1 LPRCPRPTASPRL
14 HRPGTQPAA
23 PCHVTLD
30 IRHHHPYTSLC
41 GIIPSVVESL
51 PRLLRLA
58 VGSPVQRGDATKM
71 RFPRAIWL
79 GILILALVAV
89 AFLFYQRQRLS
100 IEPSQITL
108 PADGAEHNALRI
120 GFPGFWFDGSWSGG
134 FWFGGTVSED
144 LNAPK
149 LRLLESRPGILEGV
163 LLAPVNPGHT
173 DLHLTWRH
181 HTILVPVT
189 FLFDPSD
196 SFADGT
202 PDFLRLHT
210 APDRQAFRGWFTSI
224 AEAQADQPKL
234 PAEIDDCAA
243 LLRFAYREAL
253 HAHDETW
260 LNSHPTDSSLP
271 SIRQYVYPQTPLGAN
286 LFRVRP
292 GPFLPQDLSNG
303 GFAQFADARTLMERN
318 TYLVGRNLRVARPG
332 DLIFY
337 RQLDQNSPYDVP
349 GATPHHS
356 PFHSMIF
363 CGEAGVVYHTGPI
376 HQGKG
381 EMRRLLLSDLLHHPD
396 VRWRPLPENAN
407 FLGVYRWNILREGD

>member
-1 LPRCPRPTASPRL
+1 MEA
-14 HRPGTQPAA
+14 
-23 PCHVTLD
+23 
-30 IRHHHPYTSLC
+30 
-41 GIIPSVVESL
+41 
-51 PRLLRLA
+51 
-58 VGSPVQRGDATKM
+58 ATKM
-71 RFPRAIWL
+71 RCPRAIWL
-79 GILILALVAV
+79 GILTLSLVAV
-89 AFLFYQRQRLS
+89 AFLVYRRQRLS
-100 IEPSQITL
+100 IEPSQVTL

-120 GFPGFWFDGSWSGG
+120 RVPQFPFA
-134 FWFGGTVSED
+134 GTVTEAA
-144 LNAPK
+144 NRNPR
-149 LRLLESRPGILEGV
+149 LRVLESRPGFLEGV
-163 LLAPVNPGHT
+163 LRAPVNPGHT

-196 SFADGT
+196 SYSDGT

-210 APDRQAFRGWFTSI
+210 AQDRQAFRAWFTSI
-224 AEAQADQPKL
+224 AEAQTDQPKL
-234 PAEIDDCAA
+234 PPELDDCAA

-260 LNSHPTDSSLP
+260 LSTHPTETPLP

-292 GPFLPQDLSNG
+292 GPFLAEDLGNG
-303 GFAQFADARTLMERN
+303 SFAQFADARTLMERN
-318 TYLVGRNLRVARPG
+318 TYLVGRDLRQARPG

-363 CGEAGVVYHTGPI
+363 CGESGVVYHTGPI

-407 FLGVYRWNILREGD
+407 FLGVYRWNILREED

>member
-1 LPRCPRPTASPRL
+1 MEA
-14 HRPGTQPAA
+14 
-23 PCHVTLD
+23 
-30 IRHHHPYTSLC
+30 
-41 GIIPSVVESL
+41 
-51 PRLLRLA
+51 
-58 VGSPVQRGDATKM
+58 ATKM
-71 RFPRAIWL
+71 GFPRAIWL
-79 GILILALVAV
+79 GILTLSLVAV
-89 AFLFYQRQRLS
+89 AFLVYRRQRLS
-100 IEPSQITL
+100 IEPSQVTL

-120 GFPGFWFDGSWSGG
+120 RVPQFPFA
-134 FWFGGTVSED
+134 GTVTEAA
-144 LNAPK
+144 NRNPR
-149 LRLLESRPGILEGV
+149 LRVLESRPGFLEGV
-163 LLAPVNPGHT
+163 LRAPVNPGHT

-196 SFADGT
+196 SYSDGT

-210 APDRQAFRGWFTSI
+210 AQDRQAFRAWFTSI
-224 AEAQADQPKL
+224 AEAQTDQPKL
-234 PAEIDDCAA
+234 PPELDDCAA

-260 LNSHPTDSSLP
+260 LSTHPTETPLP

-292 GPFLPQDLSNG
+292 GPFLAEDLGNG
-303 GFAQFADARTLMERN
+303 SFAQFADARTLMERN
-318 TYLVGRNLRVARPG
+318 TYLVGRDLRQARPG

-363 CGEAGVVYHTGPI
+363 CGESGVVYHTGPI

-407 FLGVYRWNILREGD
+407 FLGVYRWNILREED

>member
-1 LPRCPRPTASPRL
+1 M
-14 HRPGTQPAA
+14 
-23 PCHVTLD
+23 
-30 IRHHHPYTSLC
+30 
-41 GIIPSVVESL
+41 E
-51 PRLLRLA
+51 
-58 VGSPVQRGDATKM
+58 DATKV

-79 GILILALVAV
+79 GVLTLGLVAV
-89 AFLFYQRQRLS
+89 ALVVFRGQRLS
-100 IEPSQITL
+100 IEPTQLTL
-108 PADGAEHNALRI
+108 PADGAGHDALRI
-120 GFPGFWFDGSWSGG
+120 RLPGS
-134 FWFGGTVSED
+134 WFGGAVTED
-144 LNAPK
+144 SNAPK
-149 LRLLESRPGILEGV
+149 LRLLESKDLSGRTIFQGM

-196 SFADGT
+196 SFGDGT

-210 APDRQAFRGWFTSI
+210 AQDRQAFRSWFISI
-224 AEAQADQPKL
+224 AQAQADRPKL

-253 HAHDETW
+253 HAHDENW
-260 LNSHPTDSSLP
+260 LSSHPTESSLP

-292 GPFLPQDLSNG
+292 GPFLPQDLSDG
-303 GFAQFADARTLMERN
+303 SFAQFADARTLMERN
-318 TYLVGRNLRVARPG
+318 TYLVGRDLRVARPG

-363 CGEAGVVYHTGPI
+363 CGETGVVYHTGPI
-376 HQGKG
+376 HQGRG

-396 VRWRPLPENAN
+396 ARWRPLPENAN
-407 FLGVYRWNILREGD
+407 FLGVYRWDILREGD

>member
-1 LPRCPRPTASPRL
+1 M
-14 HRPGTQPAA
+14 
-23 PCHVTLD
+23 
-30 IRHHHPYTSLC
+30 
-41 GIIPSVVESL
+41 E
-51 PRLLRLA
+51 
-58 VGSPVQRGDATKM
+58 DATKM
-71 RFPRAIWL
+71 GFPRALWL
-79 GILILALVAV
+79 GVLALSLVAG
-89 AFLFYQRQRLS
+89 AFLVYRKQPLS
-100 IEPSQITL
+100 IEPSQVTL

-120 GFPGFWFDGSWSGG
+120 GFPGSWFPGSS
-134 FWFGGTVSED
+134 FGGTVSENV
-144 LNAPK
+144 NAPK
-149 LRLLESRPGILEGV
+149 LRLLESSRGILEGV
-163 LLAPVNPGHT
+163 LLAPVNPGRT
-173 DLHLTWRH
+173 ELHLVWRH

-196 SFADGT
+196 SYTDGT

-210 APDRQAFRGWFTSI
+210 AQDRQAFRGWFTSI
-224 AEAQADQPKL
+224 ADAQADQPKL
-234 PAEIDDCAA
+234 PTEIDDCAA

-253 HAHDETW
+253 HAHDATW
-260 LNSHPTDSSLP
+260 LVSHPMQTSQP

-292 GPFLPQDLSNG
+292 GPFSPEDISNG
-303 GFAQFADARTLMERN
+303 NFAQFADARTLMERN
-318 TYLVGRNLRVARPG
+318 TYLVGRDLRQARPG

-363 CGEAGVVYHTGPI
+363 CGESGVVYHTGPI

-396 VRWRPLPENAN
+396 ARWRPLPENAN
-407 FLGVYRWNILREGD
+407 FLGVYRWNILREED